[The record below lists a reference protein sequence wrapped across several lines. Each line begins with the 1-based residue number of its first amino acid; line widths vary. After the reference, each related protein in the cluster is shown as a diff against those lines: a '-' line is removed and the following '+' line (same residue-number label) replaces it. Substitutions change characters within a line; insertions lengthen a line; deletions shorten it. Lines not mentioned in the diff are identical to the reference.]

1 MKRTP
6 TMPSP
11 LNATKQSTEP
21 SSPLNEQIRSRAY
34 ELYQQRGGEDGHDLD
49 DWLQAQSEMT
59 QPDVEAV
66 AA

>member
-6 TMPSP
+6 TMPTP
-11 LNATKQSTEP
+11 LSKTKQSTE
-21 SSPLNEQIRSRAY
+21 SSSALNEQIRCRAY

-59 QPDVEAV
+59 RPNVTAV

>member
-6 TMPSP
+6 IMPTP
-11 LNATKQSTEP
+11 LSTTKQSTE
-21 SSPLNEQIRSRAY
+21 SSSALNEQILCRAY

-59 QPDVEAV
+59 QPKVKAV